1 MAVLEFIIDLV
12 KDWKYF
18 KVYFIKM
25 PVRRH
30 AKSHLNSSIH
40 RYFQNTTVEITKNH
54 FCQNILGHFGH
65 NVFDAACLEVASFVL
80 LD

>member
-1 MAVLEFIIDLV
+1 MLDLV

-18 KVYFIKM
+18 LSILHKNACKKTCQRPSEFI
-25 PVRRH
+25 H
-30 AKSHLNSSIH
+30 T
-40 RYFQNTTVEITKNH
+40 YFQNTNVEITKNH